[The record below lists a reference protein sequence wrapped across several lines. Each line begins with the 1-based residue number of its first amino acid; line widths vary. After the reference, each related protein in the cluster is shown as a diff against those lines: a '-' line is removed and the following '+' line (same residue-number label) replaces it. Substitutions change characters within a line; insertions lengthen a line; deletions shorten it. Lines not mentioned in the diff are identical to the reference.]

1 MMCGLTYVEAE
12 INRVMKRSRLLLVVL
27 EVVTA
32 LQQVIKMKKKSKLES
47 RQKNAFEVP
56 QALKKTKNKKG
67 GRE

>member
-1 MMCGLTYVEAE
+1 
-12 INRVMKRSRLLLVVL
+12 MKRSRLLLVVL

-32 LQQVIKMKKKSKLES
+32 LQQVIKMKKKKSKLES

-56 QALKKTKNKKG
+56 QALKKTKTKKG

>member
-1 MMCGLTYVEAE
+1 
-12 INRVMKRSRLLLVVL
+12 MKRSRLLLVVL